1 MFCTKV
7 CKAFSLKVVSN
18 TEKVSFYTQTDNYR
32 VFCTKTNRA
41 AYLQI
46 QNNGLTMLFA

>member
-18 TEKVSFYTQTDNYR
+18 TEKVSFYTRTDNYR
-32 VFCTKTNRA
+32 VFLYKNKPR
-41 AYLQI
+41 
-46 QNNGLTMLFA
+46 GLPANTE